1 MSFSGSFVHLDGVRT
16 LLPFRHTTITSYNT
30 VPFIMVAWGTI
41 MSLMCLVNSYHGLV
55 MYTIR
60 FTHLT
65 FTHFE

>member
-1 MSFSGSFVHLDGVRT
+1 MEWVLFYLFAILPIMSCD
-16 LLPFRHTTITSYNT
+16 P

-60 FTHLT
+60 FTHLYLYS
-65 FTHFE
+65 F